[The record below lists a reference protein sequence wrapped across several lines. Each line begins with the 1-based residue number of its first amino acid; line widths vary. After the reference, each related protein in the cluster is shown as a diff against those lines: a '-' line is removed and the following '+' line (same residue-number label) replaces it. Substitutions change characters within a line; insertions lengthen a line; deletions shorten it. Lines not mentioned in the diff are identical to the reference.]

1 MSEARELEEG
11 LRELS
16 GRLLRVQDEERRRI
30 ARELHES
37 LSQELSA
44 MKMML
49 ESTLLQGALEPAAK
63 DSLEEAL
70 QLGDRVLQGARSLSY
85 QLRTALLNDAG
96 LVPALH
102 W

>member
-1 MSEARELEEG
+1 SRFWSSVMITALRDAKGKLYGFSKITRDMTQRRELEG
-11 LRELS
+11 RLRELS

-49 ESTLLQGALEPAAK
+49 ESTLLQGNLVPAAK
-63 DSLEEAL
+63 EGPGEAL
-70 QLGDRVLQGARSLSY
+70 QISS
-85 QLRTALLNDAG
+85 
-96 LVPALH
+96 
-102 W
+102 